1 MKSKEGPVDQIRES
15 LDKISDLSDDEL
27 DALENSVVSEF
38 KTVQSQDPTREVVTN
53 MIALADAADA
63 VRSERETRSAES
75 AKLAQ
80 AAADAVARMSK
91 DTDDDGDG
99 DVDPEGNG
107 EPDTDDADSTEA
119 PAGSTDDTETP
130 DATEDPA
137 TDPTEDP
144 TEAAEQ
150 PPVAETEAPA
160 EDPATAA
167 IAAPAKD
174 DETAPEDA
182 PAAVTDEATPA
193 PDAEPATPTDAPAAD
208 PSAEDSAAGGGED
221 TDNADAEPDLTD
233 EDKKKIANLAA
244 AADPTVEDAP
254 KESEAAIDET
264 PADEAKE
271 LAATDPTTTD
281 AELASDEIQ
290 KEDPVTASATPEG
303 LEFQAP
309 ADRSP
314 AIPAVKAPMT
324 ITAGADIKGIPMGSQ
339 LPDIAAVASAL
350 LERKKSMGKTSGGD
364 GEQSLVA
371 SFRTDFPEARFLNS
385 SDFEGNRA
393 KVDGVVSATAITAA
407 GGLTA
412 PVETSYDIFELGETL
427 DRPVKDALA
436 VFGADRGGI
445 RFMTPP
451 LLTDLNGAVSL
462 WTMQDDIDAAT
473 EGAPDP
479 EKPCLRVA
487 AGTEIVVYVDA
498 IPLCLTFGNLG
509 ARAFPELVERH
520 TKLGMVLHARYA
532 ETRLLTR
539 IGALSTPVTAAS
551 ELGVARD
558 IFGQI
563 DRAAAAY
570 RSRYRLAEDAPL
582 RVIFPSWFK
591 NALRADLIKQLPGD
605 GREGTFNLAEAEI
618 NGWFATRSINVS
630 WHIDGETGQ
639 IFGTQDAGAELLAF
653 PSDVIWYLFS
663 EGTFLFLDA
672 GTLDLGLVRDSTLN
686 GTNDYKIFLET
697 FEGVAKVGVESL
709 RVQSKLAL
717 RGSASATTTVAG

>member
-1 MKSKEGPVDQIRES
+1 MDQIRES

-53 MIALADAADA
+53 MIQLADAADA
-63 VRSERETRSAES
+63 IRSERETRSAES

-91 DTDDDGDG
+91 DTDDDADG

-107 EPDTDDADSTEA
+107 EPDADTADDTEA
-119 PAGSTDDTETP
+119 PAGTAEDADTP
-130 DATEDPA
+130 DATEDP
-137 TDPTEDP
+137 EDP

-150 PPVAETEAPA
+150 PPVAADEKPE
-160 EDPATAA
+160 EDPTAA
-167 IAAPAKD
+167 AVAAPAKD

-193 PDAEPATPTDAPAAD
+193 PDAAPETPADAPAAD
-208 PSAEDSAAGGGED
+208 PATDDGAAGGGDD
-221 TDNADAEPDLTD
+221 TKSADAEPDLTE
-233 EDKKKIANLAA
+233 EDKKKIASLASDE
-244 AADPTVEDAP
+244 DPTVEDAP
-254 KESEAAIDET
+254 KESEAATEEV
-264 PADEAKE
+264 PADNADE
-271 LAATDPTTTD
+271 LAATTPETTD
-281 AELASDEIQ
+281 AELASEEIE

-303 LEFQAP
+303 LDFQAP
-309 ADRSP
+309 AANAPTTARVS
-314 AIPAVKAPMT
+314 APMT
-324 ITAGADIKGIPMGSQ
+324 IVAGADAKGIPAGTE
-339 LPDIAAVASAL
+339 LPDIAAVASL
-350 LERKKSMGKTSGGD
+350 LLDRKKSMGKTSGGD

-371 SFRTDFPEARFLNS
+371 SFRTDFPEARFLNA
-385 SDFEGNRA
+385 SDFEGNRS
-393 KVDGVVSATAITAA
+393 KVEGVVSAEAITAA

-451 LLTDLNGAVSL
+451 LLTDLNGSVSL
-462 WTMQDDIDAAT
+462 WTIQDDIDASTA
-473 EGAPDP
+473 GAPDP
-479 EKPCLRVA
+479 VKPCLRVA
-487 AGTEIVVYVDA
+487 AGTEITVYVDA

-509 ARAFPELVERH
+509 ARAYPELVERH
-520 TKLGMVLHARYA
+520 TKLGMVWHARYA

-539 IGALSTPVTAAS
+539 IGALSTQVTAAA
-551 ELGVARD
+551 ELGAARD

-570 RSRYRLAEDAPL
+570 RSRYRLDENAPL

-605 GREGTFNLAEAEI
+605 GRDGTFNLAENEI
-618 NGWFATRSINVS
+618 NSWFSTRSINVS

-639 IFGTQDAGAELLAF
+639 IFGAQNNNDALLAF
-653 PSDVIWYLFS
+653 PSNVIWYLFS
-663 EGTFLFLDA
+663 EGTFLFLDG

-709 RVQSKLAL
+709 RVQSTLAL
-717 RGSASATTTVAG
+717 KGSASATTTVVSP

>member
-1 MKSKEGPVDQIRES
+1 VDQIRES
-15 LDKISDLSDDEL
+15 LDNISDLSDDDL

-53 MIALADAADA
+53 MIQLADAADA
-63 VRSERETRSAES
+63 IRSEREKRTAES
-75 AKLAQ
+75 AELAQ
-80 AAADAVARMSK
+80 AAADAVARMTG
-91 DTDDDGDG
+91 DTDSDADG

-107 EPDTDDADSTEA
+107 QPDTDDADAEDAAEGPETGTPDAEDLKEEAEAAEMPVTE
-119 PAGSTDDTETP
+119 DDTETP
-130 DATEDPA
+130 ADAAAVADPTDTED
-137 TDPTEDP
+137 
-144 TEAAEQ
+144 
-150 PPVAETEAPA
+150 
-160 EDPATAA
+160 
-167 IAAPAKD
+167 AAP
-174 DETAPEDA
+174 TT
-182 PAAVTDEATPA
+182 PADA
-193 PDAEPATPTDAPAAD
+193 PDATPAPAAD
-208 PSAEDSAAGGGED
+208 PVADAPATDAAPAEDDSADTAAGGGED
-221 TDNADAEPDLTD
+221 TDNADAEPDLTE
-233 EDKKKIANLAA
+233 EDKKKIASLASDE
-244 AADPTVEDAP
+244 DPTVENQP
-254 KESEAAIDET
+254 NESEAGTAAVAEND
-264 PADEAKE
+264 E
-271 LAATDPTTTD
+271 LATSTPTPSD
-281 AELASDEIQ
+281 APDASDEEQ
-290 KEDPVTASATPEG
+290 KETENPVTASATPEE
-303 LEFQAP
+303 LDFQAP
-309 ADRSP
+309 ADL
-314 AIPAVKAPMT
+314 APTTARISAPVT
-324 ITAGADIKGIPMGSQ
+324 ITAGADLKGIPAGST

-350 LERKKSMGKTSGGD
+350 LERKKSMGRTTGGD
-364 GEQSLVA
+364 GEQALVA

-393 KVDGVVSATAITAA
+393 KIEGVVSAEAITAA

-451 LLTDLNGAVSL
+451 LLTDLDGSVSL
-462 WTMQDDIDAAT
+462 WTLQDDIDAST
-473 EGAPDP
+473 PGAPDP
-479 EKPCLRVA
+479 VKPCLRVA
-487 AGTEIVVYVDA
+487 AGTEVVVYVDA

-520 TKLGMVLHARYA
+520 TKLGMVWHARYA

-570 RSRYRLAEDAPL
+570 RSRYRLDENAPL

-618 NGWFATRSINVS
+618 NGWFSTRSINVS

-639 IFGTQDAGAELLAF
+639 IFGAQTSGAALLAF
-653 PSDVIWYLFS
+653 PSNVIWYLFS

-697 FEGVAKVGVESL
+697 FEGVAKVGVEAL
-709 RVQSKLAL
+709 RITSQLAL
-717 RGSASATTTVAG
+717 RGSASATTVVS

>member
-1 MKSKEGPVDQIRES
+1 MDQIRES

-63 VRSERETRSAES
+63 VRSERESRSAES
-75 AKLAQ
+75 AQLAQ

-107 EPDTDDADSTEA
+107 EPDTDDTEA
-119 PAGSTDDTETP
+119 PAGTTDDAETP
-130 DATEDPA
+130 DATEDP
-137 TDPTEDP
+137 EDP

-150 PPVAETEAPA
+150 PPVVETDAPV
-160 EDPATAA
+160 EDPTAA
-167 IAAPAKD
+167 AATAPAKD
-174 DETAPEDA
+174 AETAPEDA
-182 PAAVTDEATPA
+182 PAAVADDATPA
-193 PDAEPATPTDAPAAD
+193 PDAEPVAPTDAPAAD
-208 PSAEDSAAGGGED
+208 PSAEDDAAGGGEE
-221 TDNADAEPDLTD
+221 TDSADAEPDLTD
-233 EDKKKIANLAA
+233 EDKKKIASLAA
-244 AADPTVEDAP
+244 DADPTVEDAP
-254 KESEAAIDET
+254 KESEAATEEV

-281 AELASDEIQ
+281 AELASDEIE

-309 ADRSP
+309 ADL
-314 AIPAVKAPMT
+314 APTTARLSAPVT
-324 ITAGADIKGIPMGSQ
+324 ITAGADIKGIPMGSL

-371 SFRTDFPEARFLNS
+371 SFKTDFPEARFLNA

-393 KVDGVVSATAITAA
+393 KVESVISAEAITAA

-451 LLTDLNGAVSL
+451 LLTDLNGSVSL
-462 WTMQDDIDAAT
+462 WTLQDDIDAGT
-473 EGAPDP
+473 DGAPDP
-479 EKPCLRVA
+479 VKPCIRVA

-509 ARAFPELVERH
+509 ARAYPELVERH
-520 TKLGMVLHARYA
+520 TKLGMVWHARYA

-539 IGALSTPVTAAS
+539 IGALSTQVTAAA
-551 ELGVARD
+551 ELGAARD
-558 IFGQI
+558 IFGQL

-570 RSRYRLAEDAPL
+570 RSRYRLDENAPL
-582 RVIFPSWFK
+582 RVIFPTWFK

-618 NGWFATRSINVS
+618 NAWFATRSINVS

-639 IFGTQDAGAELLAF
+639 IFGTQDNNAALLAF
-653 PSDVIWYLFS
+653 PTTVVWYLFS

-709 RVQSKLAL
+709 RVTSALAL
-717 RGSASATTTVAG
+717 KGSASATTTVVSP

>member
-1 MKSKEGPVDQIRES
+1 MDQIRES
-15 LDKISDLSDDEL
+15 LDKISDLSDDDL

-75 AKLAQ
+75 AKLAE

-91 DTDDDGDG
+91 GTDEDADG

-107 EPDTDDADSTEA
+107 APDADDTEA
-119 PAGSTDDTETP
+119 PAGSSEDAGTP
-130 DATEDPA
+130 DATVDP
-137 TDPTEDP
+137 EDP

-150 PPVAETEAPA
+150 PPVVETDAPV
-160 EDPATAA
+160 EDPTAA
-167 IAAPAKD
+167 AVAAPED
-174 DETAPEDA
+174 DAPAPEDA
-182 PAAVTDEATPA
+182 PAAVVDDATPA

-221 TDNADAEPDLTD
+221 TDSADAEPDLSD
-233 EDKKKIANLAA
+233 EDKKKIASLAT

-254 KESEAAIDET
+254 KESEAATDET
-264 PADEAKE
+264 PADDAKE

-309 ADRSP
+309 ADL
-314 AIPAVKAPMT
+314 APTTARVSAPVT
-324 ITAGADIKGIPMGSQ
+324 ITAGADIKGIPMGST

-393 KVDGVVSATAITAA
+393 KIDGVVSAEAITAA

-427 DRPVKDALA
+427 DRPVKAALA

-473 EGAPDP
+473 DGAPDP
-479 EKPCLRVA
+479 VKPCLRVA
-487 AGTEIVVYVDA
+487 AGTEITVYVDA

-539 IGALSTPVTAAS
+539 IGALSTQVTAAS

-570 RSRYRLAEDAPL
+570 RSRYRLDENAPL

-618 NGWFATRSINVS
+618 NGWFSTRSINVS
-630 WHIDGETGQ
+630 WHIDGESGQ
-639 IFGTQDAGAELLAF
+639 IFGTQDNNAALLAF
-653 PSDVIWYLFS
+653 PTTVIWYLFS

-709 RVQSKLAL
+709 RITSALTL
-717 RGSASATTTVAG
+717 RGSASATTTVVG